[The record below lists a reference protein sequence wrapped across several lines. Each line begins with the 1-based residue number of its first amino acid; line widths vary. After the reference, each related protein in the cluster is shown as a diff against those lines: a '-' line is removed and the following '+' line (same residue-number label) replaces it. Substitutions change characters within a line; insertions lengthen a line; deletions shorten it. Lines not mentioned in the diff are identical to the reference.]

1 MPDSSR
7 VAYLGQVIHHE
18 VDDYGPIDVVDESG
32 GRLRSL
38 HFGSSARQS
47 TMFVNRPDDL
57 TLEYTRCMMTA
68 MLFLDGDPERV
79 LMLGLGGGSMVK
91 FLLRWCSGCA
101 VDVAELRPAVVE
113 VAQRYFA
120 LPDTHQRL
128 HIYVG
133 DGANFMR
140 RSPPAPWDLVLLDL
154 HTSEGMSPVV
164 LGSDF
169 LPACRRHTATA
180 GVFAANLWYGIDLI
194 AERRVRQLLESCFAR
209 VLYLP
214 VAGKRNCIAL
224 GLPGQQLPAW
234 RELEARAND
243 WKARADLNLP
253 ELLQDLARRN
263 PLR

>member
-7 VAYLGQVIHHE
+7 VAYLGQVVHRE
-18 VDDYGPIDVVDESG
+18 VDEYGPIDVVDEND

-47 TMFVNRPDDL
+47 TMFVNRPDEL
-57 TLEYTRCMMTA
+57 VLEYTRCMMTA
-68 MLFLDGDPERV
+68 LLFLNAEPERV
-79 LMLGLGGGSMVK
+79 LMLGLGGGSLVK

-101 VDVAELRPAVVE
+101 MDVAELRASVVE

-120 LPDTHQRL
+120 LPDTLPRL
-128 HIYVG
+128 HVHVG
-133 DGANFMR
+133 DGSSFIQQTP
-140 RSPPAPWDLVLLDL
+140 STPWDLVLLDL

-164 LGSDF
+164 LAHDF
-169 LPACRRHTATA
+169 LPACRRHTAAA
-180 GVFAANLWYGIDLI
+180 GVLAANLWYGIDRI
-194 AERRVRQLLESCFAR
+194 AERRVRRLLESCFAH

-214 VAGKRNCIAL
+214 VAGKHNCIAL
-224 GLPGQQLPAW
+224 GLPRQQLPEW
-234 RELEARAND
+234 RELEARAED
-243 WKARADLNLP
+243 WKTRADLPLP